1 MQTIRT
7 GTGMIVT
14 ACKLDVVRR
23 GLVLPALGFM
33 LLGSGASLRAQAAAP
48 ERDDERQYLVE
59 HPECSLFGPQR
70 ESFLAAQKENYRLSA
85 LTARVTNLLPA
96 AASGRRA
103 MAASGAQA
111 DPAAG
116 QTSNLI
122 DQYLFQAMQD
132 AGVAPADTTNDFEFI
147 RRVTLD
153 LTGRIPTAEAVMR
166 FVADISPNK
175 RSSLIDNL
183 LNQPEWVDKW
193 TMYFGDL
200 LKNTANK
207 QSMGT
212 ILNPEGRNAFYKWIK
227 DSLGKNKPYNQ
238 IAQEI
243 ISARGT
249 NTWDPQ
255 QGAAN
260 WIVLGRVTGGPVQ
273 DTQDQLTANV
283 AETFL
288 GLANLNCLLCHNG
301 RGHLDTLNLW
311 GAQTTR
317 YQAWQMAAFLAHTP
331 VATVVRPDPMKPNS
345 YYWTV
350 ADTMRGDYQLG
361 STSGNR
367 PARTPVGN
375 ERTVAPSYIFTG
387 DTAAN
392 GENYRDALARFV
404 TSDFQ
409 FARASVNYIWQQFF
423 GRGIVE
429 PANQFDLARLDPAN
443 PPPDPWT
450 LQPSN
455 PALLTALS
463 QYFIDSGYDLKS
475 LMRLIANSQAY
486 QLSARYKGDW
496 NPQNEALFARK
507 LVRRLWSEEIHDSI
521 TQSSGVPASYKFYLG
536 QDPNDVPGGT
546 VVLNWAMQLPETS
559 SRSLGGVSSNA
570 FLDAFLRGN
579 RDDTPR
585 RGEGSLSQALNLM
598 NDNFVMSRIRT
609 ANAGPNGLI
618 NKSLALTNEQLVSTL
633 YINVLSRYPTD
644 AEKSAAYQALQ
655 TGDRRQ
661 KAEDLLWS
669 LYNKVDFI
677 FNY

>member
-1 MQTIRT
+1 MTF
-7 GTGMIVT
+7 M
-14 ACKLDVVRR
+14 ACKIDTLRR
-23 GLVLPALGFM
+23 RCVLPALSFV
-33 LLGSGASLRAQAAAP
+33 LLSSGATLGAQVASP
-48 ERDDERQYLVE
+48 ERDNERQYLVE
-59 HPECSLFGPQR
+59 HAECSLFGPQR

-85 LTARVTNLLPA
+85 LTTRIANLLPA
-96 AASGRRA
+96 PSGRHP
-103 MAASGAQA
+103 MPASGAQP
-111 DPAAG
+111 DPSAG
-116 QTSNLI
+116 QSSNLI
-122 DQYLFQAMQD
+122 DRYLFQAMQD
-132 AGVAPADTTNDFEFI
+132 AGVVPADSINDFEFI

-166 FVADISPNK
+166 FVADVSPNK

-183 LNQPEWVDKW
+183 LKQPEWTDKW
-193 TMYFGDL
+193 TMYYGDL

-227 DSLGKNKPYNQ
+227 DSLSNNKPYNQ
-238 IAQEI
+238 MAQEI

-249 NTWDPQ
+249 NTWNPE

-288 GLANLNCLLCHNG
+288 GLGNLNCLLCHNG

-311 GAQTTR
+311 GAQTSR

-331 VATVVRPDPMKPNS
+331 VPTIVRPDSTKPNS

-367 PARTPVGN
+367 PARTPVGTQ
-375 ERTVAPSYIFTG
+375 RAVAPSYIFSG
-387 DTAAN
+387 DAPGN

-455 PALLTALS
+455 PALLNALA
-463 QYFIDSGYDLKS
+463 QYFIDSGYDVKS
-475 LMRLIANSQAY
+475 LMRLITNSQAY
-486 QLSARYKGDW
+486 QLSSRYNGDW
-496 NPQNEALFARK
+496 NPQNEPLFARK
-507 LVRRLWSEEIHDSI
+507 LVRRLWAEEIHDSI
-521 TQSSGVPASYKFYLG
+521 AQSSGVPATYRLYLG

-546 VVLNWAMQLPETS
+546 VALNWAMQLPETN
-559 SRSLGGVSSNA
+559 SRFLAGVGSNA

-579 RDDTPR
+579 RDDTSR

-598 NDNFVMSRIRT
+598 NDTFVMSRIRT

-618 NKSLALTNEQLVSTL
+618 NRSLALTNEQLVSTL

-655 TGDRRQ
+655 SGDRRQ